1 MSPCSEITSALPT
14 AIRDLLPVYVTKLGK
29 GCGDKPD
36 HRILQIKVCGGRPS
50 LEPYFDGLQWKSYK
64 QGFLKDAE
72 SSLAVTAGQAAS
84 MAAIPH
90 SFLGGADM
98 DALLWG
104 PGDQSNSLPEHA
116 KVRKQGAACIL
127 GIVLETDLSRGRPL
141 PTIP

>member
-1 MSPCSEITSALPT
+1 MAG
-14 AIRDLLPVYVTKLGK
+14 PVW
-29 GCGDKPD
+29 
-36 HRILQIKVCGGRPS
+36 S
-50 LEPYFDGLQWKSYK
+50 LTLTDFKSYK

-127 GIVLETDLSRGRPL
+127 GIVLETDLSRGRPCPQYPKTPQAL
-141 PTIP
+141 SALGRDIRPTIFQPC